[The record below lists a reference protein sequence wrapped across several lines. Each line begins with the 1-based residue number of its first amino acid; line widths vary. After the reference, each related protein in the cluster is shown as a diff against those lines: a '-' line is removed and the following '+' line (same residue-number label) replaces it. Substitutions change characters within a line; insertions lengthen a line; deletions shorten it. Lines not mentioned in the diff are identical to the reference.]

1 MSHEA
6 DERMVG
12 LDQELLN
19 RQALLV
25 VIEFSVCVIITSISF
40 VGNGFVLVA
49 LYRNPRLRRPSNL
62 YIISLALSDIILSSV
77 AMPFTCVSALDGQ
90 WMFGGAICWLQ
101 ASLATMLGTTSLA
114 NMALIAANRLLKV
127 VYPNMHRKLV
137 SKKTILISILT
148 AWCYTGAV
156 PLSLYLTGVKNTFH
170 PGHLVCLFDFSTASY
185 TLVALIAIFEA
196 FIPYQVIFV
205 CYLKVWHFLKRHS
218 VQVSAWNT
226 NAEDIKRNRLLAL
239 IVMTFTVCF
248 TPFLVVILLE
258 SFHEQFSLPR
268 QVYLFATIMVGL
280 ASCVNP
286 VIYGI
291 MNTDFRREF
300 VTMFRGRRE
309 RRIAAQEE
317 KRAQRVHPTHIM
329 LNDVNT
335 GYHK

>member
-6 DERMVG
+6 NKRLEN
-12 LDQELLN
+12 LAQELLN
-19 RQALLV
+19 RQAFLV
-25 VIEFSVCVIITSISF
+25 VVEFSVCIIITSISF
-40 VGNGFVLVA
+40 VGNVFVFVA
-49 LYRNPRLRRPSNL
+49 LYRNPRLRKPSNL
-62 YIISLALSDIILSSV
+62 YIISLAVSDIILSSV
-77 AMPFTCVSALDGQ
+77 AMPLTCVSALAGQ

-127 VYPNMHRKLV
+127 VYSNMHRKLV

-148 AWCYTGAV
+148 VWCCTGAV
-156 PLSLYLTGVKNTFH
+156 PLSLYLTGVKNMFH

-185 TLVALIAIFEA
+185 TLIALIAIFEA

-205 CYLKVWHFLKRHS
+205 CYFKVWHFLKNHS

-226 NAEDIKRNRLLAL
+226 NAEDIKLNRLLAL

-258 SFHEQFSLPR
+258 SFYEQVLLPR
-268 QVYLFATIMVGL
+268 QVHLFATVMVGL

-300 VTMFRGRRE
+300 VAIFRGRGD
-309 RRIAAQEE
+309 RRIAAEE
-317 KRAQRVHPTHIM
+317 GKRAQRPHPAHIM
-329 LNDVNT
+329 LN
-335 GYHK
+335 